1 MDYID
6 VQHLSFYYDDEP
18 VLQDITFQVHEGEF
32 VILTG
37 ENGAAKSTLLKSIL
51 GLLNP
56 REGSATISKVNYRGE
71 KLTIGYAPQQI
82 SSFNIGF
89 PSRVLEFVESGRYQ
103 KGRWF
108 KKLDEEDH
116 THVKKALE
124 SVGMWEMRNK
134 KNRGA
139 FRWAKTTHCLG
150 TYFRNRSGF
159 VCAR

>member
-116 THVKKALE
+116 KKSGSFPVGKNNALPWHVFSQPIRICLCSMSRQLE
-124 SVGMWEMRNK
+124 WT
-134 KNRGA
+134 KNRVSVS
-139 FRWAKTTHCLG
+139 T
-150 TYFRNRSGF
+150 
-159 VCAR
+159 VC

>member
-116 THVKKALE
+116 THVK
-124 SVGMWEMRNK
+124 
-134 KNRGA
+134 
-139 FRWAKTTHCLG
+139 
-150 TYFRNRSGF
+150 
-159 VCAR
+159 